1 MEVPD
6 CRHGDELDLS
16 GEREEED
23 GTAVALGEGTVAAPG
38 PAAVDQ
44 SVAGPHHG
52 ILAVMTLQ
60 RGKR

>member
-44 SVAGPHHG
+44 SVAGIHG